1 MDSLAR
7 LGNAAPFYDEGRGYD
22 VFGLDPRSLAAVVDL
37 VAPLYERYFRVES
50 SGIEHL
56 PARGPTI
63 VVANHG
69 GFLPVDGALLCL
81 DLVRRSDPPRIPR
94 PVADHFVPRLPLVS
108 AFLARMGAIS
118 GTRANVRRLLLRD
131 ELLVI
136 FPEGVTGPAKPYRDR
151 YRLQDWRVGFAEH
164 AIRFAAPVVPAAIIG
179 AEESWPLLAKLPL
192 RMFGAPYL
200 PIPASPLPLPA
211 HVRIVYGAPIEL
223 HRGHTAEDAA
233 DPELVARAAAR
244 VREALEA
251 LIAGALRARDGVF
264 R

>member
-1 MDSLAR
+1 MDSPGR
-7 LGNAAPFYDEGRGYD
+7 LVHVAPFHDEGRGYD
-22 VFGLDPRSLAAVVDL
+22 VFGLDPRSLATVVDL
-37 VAPLYERYFRVES
+37 AAPLYERYFRVES
-50 SGIEHL
+50 SGIEHI
-56 PARGPTI
+56 PARGPAI
-63 VVANHG
+63 VVANHS

-81 DLVRRSDPPRIPR
+81 DLLRRSDPPRIPR
-94 PVADHFVPRLPLVS
+94 AVADRFVPRLPLIS
-108 AFLARMGAIS
+108 AFLARMGAVS
-118 GTRANVRRLLLRD
+118 GTRANVRRLLQRD

-136 FPEGVTGPAKPYRDR
+136 FPEGVTGPAKPYRER

-192 RMFGAPYL
+192 RVFGSPYL

-223 HRGHTAEDAA
+223 HRGRSANDAM
-233 DPELVARAAAR
+233 DPEIVVGAAAQ

-251 LIAGALRARDGVF
+251 LIAGALQARDGVF